1 MQSLQERVDL
11 LKQDFVAGEKD
22 EAVFQQAYSNTL
34 KFVQLVYTEESAQF
48 IGIRD
53 AINDYSSGG
62 NKAESRLALKDNC
75 YGVLNI
81 LTFSK

>member
-11 LKQDFVAGEKD
+11 LKQDFITGEED
-22 EAVFQQAYSNTL
+22 EVVFQQAYSNTL
-34 KFVQLVYTEESAQF
+34 KFVQLVYSEESAQF

-53 AINDYSSGG
+53 AIGVYSSGV
-62 NKAESRLALKDNC
+62 NKAEARLALKDNC

>member
-11 LKQDFVAGEKD
+11 LKQDFVTGEKD
-22 EAVFQQAYSNTL
+22 EAAFQKAYSNTL
-34 KFVQLVYTEESAQF
+34 KFVQLVYSEASPQF

-53 AINDYSSGG
+53 AITEYSSGR
-62 NKAESRLALKDNC
+62 NKAESRQALKDSC